1 MKPTYKHSENGIT
14 ICTLRDKSNNVVHG
28 YAYCHPDEPQPSERV
43 GEYIATIR
51 AEIKYY
57 KLIRKIELRPQM
69 KALGHVYACI
79 KNTNSKLYDGDSPE
93 AQLIWRQYNR
103 LREDCEVIG
112 ELITE
117 LQNALNNYLADRE
130 KYFGQ
135 KEEN

>member
-1 MKPTYKHSENGIT
+1 MKPTYKHTDSGMT

-57 KLIRKIELRPQM
+57 KFIRKNELRPQM
-69 KALGHVYACI
+69 KALEHVYTCI
-79 KNTNSKLYDGDSPE
+79 SNTNSKLYDKNSPE
-93 AQLIWRQYNR
+93 AQLVWKQYWR
-103 LREDCEVIG
+103 LREDYKILKEIIV
-112 ELITE
+112 ELE
-117 LQNALNNYLADRE
+117 DALNSYLSDRE